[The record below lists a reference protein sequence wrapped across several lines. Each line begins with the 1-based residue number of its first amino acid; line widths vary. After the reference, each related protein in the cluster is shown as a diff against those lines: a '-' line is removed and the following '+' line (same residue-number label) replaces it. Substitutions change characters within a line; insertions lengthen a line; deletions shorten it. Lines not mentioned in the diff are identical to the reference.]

1 MKFLLELRD
10 NDCVYG
16 DQSSAWIEM
25 VVQTGCA
32 ETPFQADVHLL
43 LGEKEYEVAPGEL
56 VVLGKAMEAY
66 LEQRRAV
73 EVVEARCRPQ
83 MQQPR
88 LRGFN
93 CD

>member
-1 MKFLLELRD
+1 MKHILELRD
-10 NDCVYG
+10 TDSVYG

-43 LGEKEYEVAPGEL
+43 LGEKEYEVGPGEL

-73 EVVEARCRPQ
+73 EVVEHQIHPN
-83 MQQPR
+83 MQYMR
-88 LRGFN
+88 
-93 CD
+93 